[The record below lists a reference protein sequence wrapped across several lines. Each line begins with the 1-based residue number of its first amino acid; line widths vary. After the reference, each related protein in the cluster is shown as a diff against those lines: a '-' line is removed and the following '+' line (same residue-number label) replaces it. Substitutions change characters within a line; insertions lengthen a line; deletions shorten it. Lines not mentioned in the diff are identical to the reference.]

1 MDCVFCK
8 IIEGKIPSDK
18 VFENEYVLAFNDIEP
33 KAPVHILIIPK
44 KHIKDINEISEENIK
59 YVERLMLSIKEIAK
73 IAGVYESGYRI
84 ISNTGKDS
92 GQEVPHLHF
101 HLLGGKKLA
110 Q

>member
-59 YVERLMLSIKEIAK
+59 YVESLMLSIKEIAK
-73 IAGVYESGYRI
+73 IVGVYESGYRI

>member
-1 MDCVFCK
+1 
-8 IIEGKIPSDK
+8 
-18 VFENEYVLAFNDIEP
+18 
-33 KAPVHILIIPK
+33 
-44 KHIKDINEISEENIK
+44 
-59 YVERLMLSIKEIAK
+59 MLSIKEIAK